1 METLHKDLLL
11 GAAIQLI
18 RDIRG
23 VACGALRNRYA
34 ADDIKYMAED
44 FLKRLEQINVDGEN

>member
-18 RDIRG
+18 RDIRQA
-23 VACGALRNRYA
+23 ACGWERNRYA
-34 ADDIKYMAED
+34 AYDIKYMAED

>member
-1 METLHKDLLL
+1 METLCKDLLL

-23 VACGALRNRYA
+23 VACGASSNRYA
-34 ADDIKYMAED
+34 ANDIKYMADE
-44 FLKRLEQINVDGEN
+44 FLKRLEQIDVDGES

>member
-1 METLHKDLLL
+1 METLCKDLLL

-23 VACGALRNRYA
+23 VACGASINRYA
-34 ADDIKYMAED
+34 ANDIKYMADE
-44 FLKRLEQINVDGEN
+44 FLKRLEQIDVNGES

>member
-18 RDIRG
+18 MDIHK
-23 VACGALRNRYA
+23 VACGWGSNRYA
-34 ADDIKYMAED
+34 ANDIKYMAED
-44 FLKRLEQINVDGEN
+44 FLKRLEQINVDGES